1 MPGAVREG
9 LTVFETVFIVVIVGL
24 LLLIAIPRF
33 TAPTL
38 TVTSAPD
45 SVVAANASGAAA
57 VRVTNRNGKPQPGI
71 RLQFEATGGGA
82 VTPGEVET
90 DSTGTAR
97 VTWHAAADSGR
108 MRIVAHLAGRT
119 APEVEML
126 ARITRSATPTAPM
139 DGAQPRDSAA
149 ASTTIGSGATTG
161 AGSAAAPPAAAG
173 DSAAKRAAPPSA
185 TP

>member
-1 MPGAVREG
+1 MPGAVRKG

-45 SVVAANASGAAA
+45 SVVAANASGTAA
-57 VRVTNRNGKPQPGI
+57 VRVTNRNGNPQPGV

-82 VTPGEVET
+82 VTPAEAET
-90 DSTGTAR
+90 DSTGTVR

-119 APEVEML
+119 APQVEML
-126 ARITRSATPTAPM
+126 ARITQSATPTVPIG
-139 DGAQPRDSAA
+139 GAQSRDSSA
-149 ASTTIGSGATTG
+149 ASTTTGSGATTA
-161 AGSAAAPPAAAG
+161 AGTAATKPVAPG
-173 DSAAKRAAPPSA
+173 DSAAKRTTPAPT